1 MISLISPQNPWG
13 KLYYY
18 AYEIDET
25 EVERELNNTSKITKL
40 VRNRVD
46 LNLFHARELELLN
59 RGYKT
64 FQPLK
69 GDLWSLHIVNQSSP
83 IIGPD

>member
-18 AYEIDET
+18 AYEIET

-46 LNLFHARELELLN
+46 LNLFHARELELLYAVGTRLFN
-59 RGYKT
+59 HWRG
-64 FQPLK
+64 
-69 GDLWSLHIVNQSSP
+69 ICEVC
-83 IIGPD
+83 I

>member
-18 AYEIDET
+18 AYEIEET

-59 RGYKT
+59 TVGARLFNHWRG
-64 FQPLK
+64 
-69 GDLWSLHIVNQSSP
+69 ICEVC
-83 IIGPD
+83 I